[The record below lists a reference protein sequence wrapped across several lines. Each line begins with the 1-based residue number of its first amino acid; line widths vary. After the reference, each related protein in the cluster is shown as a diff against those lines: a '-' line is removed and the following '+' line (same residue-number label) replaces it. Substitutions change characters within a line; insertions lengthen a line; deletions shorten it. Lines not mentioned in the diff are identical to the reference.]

1 MSYISGKF
9 SGSPQPFP
17 VPGTPGRLPAEVR
30 LQFPATLHTTY
41 SRGELAPPPLGL
53 PRDNLLLVLFDGE
66 RRDREVV
73 KLLHLD

>member
-1 MSYISGKF
+1 MFLESSLGAPSLSQSQALQAGFPLRSG
-9 SGSPQPFP
+9 
-17 VPGTPGRLPAEVR
+17 R

-41 SRGELAPPPLGL
+41 SRGELEPPPLGL

-66 RRDREVV
+66 RRHREVV